1 MVDNFNLFR
10 LSLGIILLGMKN
22 KSVIKGQPSK
32 RQAEILQF
40 VAKFQRKKG
49 YSPSLG
55 EIAKH
60 FDISIPT
67 VHQHISY
74 LRQKNLLATKKGK
87 KRSIQSFNSQKNN
100 LVEIPLVGL
109 IAAGQPIEAIEMP
122 DETITIT
129 RDKINKYGKHYA
141 LRVQGNSMIDD
152 GIFDG
157 DIVVIR
163 KQETA
168 DNGQTVV
175 AIVDDN
181 QATLKK
187 LYREKNRFRL
197 QPANPTLFPI
207 YRDEV
212 EVRGVVVEIIR
223 NLESQIDKEFP
234 NEKYT
239 RRIDYSWDYRGE
251 KTKTYT
257 HGIHTYPAMFIPQVA
272 RRLLETY
279 SKEGDTIC
287 DIFCGSGTALVESK
301 LLGRNAYG
309 IDLNPLAIFLAKAKT
324 TPMDPQKLTKEYF
337 ALIERLEKIKDNEIK
352 RPDFKNLD
360 FWFKEKIIIK
370 LAKLKK
376 AIYEIK
382 DETIRNFFMV
392 AFSETVRYSS
402 NTKTGEFK
410 LVRIKKEKLDKHD
423 PDVFSIFRKKAEP
436 NITGA
441 REFYKDAKKS
451 AWTKIIFGD
460 SSKENGIKQ
469 NSIDC
474 IITSPPYG
482 DSRTTVAYGQ
492 FSRLSSQWIDIF
504 NNPDEASGVD
514 NTLLGGRATKTL
526 LHTLSSDYLNDSL
539 EKIAEQDENRAKD
552 VLSFYIGLNG
562 CLKRAHEIL
571 KPKKYFCLVIGN
583 RLVKQVRIPTDFI
596 IAELGEKIGFTCEDI
611 LVRNIPGKRMPIKNS
626 PTNIVGALEETMNKE
641 SIVVLRKN

>member
-1 MVDNFNLFR
+1 MITKKQKGVLDFVRGYQAKHDYAPSLEEIKRKFR
-10 LSLGIILLGMKN
+10 LA
-22 KSVIKGQPSK
+22 SVSTAHYYIKKLQEAGQ
-32 RQAEILQF
+32 L
-40 VAKFQRKKG
+40 KKEFNQPRAV
-49 YSPSLG
+49 S
-55 EIAKH
+55 AV
-60 FDISIPT
+60 D
-67 VHQHISY
+67 
-74 LRQKNLLATKKGK
+74 KKQT
-87 KRSIQSFNSQKNN
+87 I
-100 LVEIPLVGL
+100 EIPIVGA
-109 IAAGQPIEAIEMP
+109 IAAGQPIEAIEVS

-129 RDKINKYGKHYA
+129 KDEISKQGKHYA
-141 LRVQGNSMIDD
+141 LRVQGNSMIEE

-163 KQETA
+163 KQEAA

-175 AIVDDN
+175 AIIDDN
-181 QATLKK
+181 EATLKK
-187 LYREKNRFRL
+187 LYREKDRFRL

-212 EVRGVVVEIIR
+212 EIRGVVVKIIR
-223 NLESQIDKEFP
+223 NLESRVDRERS

-251 KTKTYT
+251 NTKTYT

-272 RRLLETY
+272 RRLLEIY
-279 SKEGDTIC
+279 SKDGDTIC

-301 LLGRNAYG
+301 VLGRNAYG

-324 TPMDPQKLTKEYF
+324 TPINPQRLTKEYF
-337 ALIERLEKIKDNEIK
+337 ALLERLEKIKDGEIK
-352 RPDFKNLD
+352 KPNFKNLN
-360 FWFKEKIIIK
+360 FWFKEKAIIK

-376 AIYEIK
+376 AIQEIK
-382 DETIRNFFMV
+382 DKAIRDFLMV
-392 AFSETVRYSS
+392 AFSETVRYAS

-410 LVRIKKEKLDKHD
+410 LVRIKGEKLEKHD
-423 PDVFSIFRKKAEP
+423 PDVFGIFRKKAEA
-436 NITGA
+436 NITGVG
-441 REFYKDAKKS
+441 EFYKEAKKD

-460 SSKENGIKQ
+460 SSKDNGIKE

-492 FSRLSSQWIDIF
+492 FSRLSAQWIDVF
-504 NNPDEASGVD
+504 DDPNEASGVD
-514 NTLLGGRATKTL
+514 NELLGGKATKTL
-526 LHTLSSDYLNDSL
+526 SHTLPSEYLNDSL
-539 EKIAEQDENRAKD
+539 DKIAKQDESRARD
-552 VLSFYIGLNG
+552 VLSFYIGLND
-562 CLKRAHEIL
+562 CLKRAHRIL

-596 IAELGEKIGFTCEDI
+596 IAELGEKIGLTCEDI
-611 LVRNIPGKRMPIKNS
+611 FVRNIPGKRMPIKNS